1 MTTGSRRAE
10 TQKPEK
16 AEEAWLKQRGER
28 KEKKMRG
35 IPVKKK
41 KKIKNDKHRKEWNT
55 GIYIK
60 NKTKRDMKR
69 KEKKRKEKSPML
81 ETKPHRN
88 Y

>member
-41 KKIKNDKHRKEWNT
+41 KKTSKHRKEWNT

>member
-41 KKIKNDKHRKEWNT
+41 KKKKPPSTEKN
-55 GIYIK
+55 GIPVYI
-60 NKTKRDMKR
+60 
-69 KEKKRKEKSPML
+69 
-81 ETKPHRN
+81 
-88 Y
+88 